1 MKKFLLSLSLMLSF
15 CAFAQENIIFNI
27 GEREFSYNPDTL
39 KFYESSITLSTD
51 EVKSLFPDYEIVLIS
66 KFDRE
71 RKYNIKNSIFGTKKV
86 LLLNDDTRTF
96 HNFFVYPT
104 SSRNEFQNFKNGEIK
119 SLITIYGKKNVRL
132 KHAGG
137 DEFEIVVK

>member
-1 MKKFLLSLSLMLSF
+1 MKKLFLTLSLMLGFNSF
-15 CAFAQENIIFNI
+15 AYEFNI

-39 KFYESSITLSTD
+39 KFQEGSITLSSE
-51 EVKSLFPDYEIVLIS
+51 EVSALFPNYQIILIS
-66 KFDRE
+66 KFDKE
-71 RKYNIKNSIFGTKKV
+71 KKYKMKNSIFGTKKV

-96 HNFFVYPT
+96 HNFFIYPT
-104 SSRNEFQNFKNGEIK
+104 SSRNEFKEFKNGEIK

>member
-1 MKKFLLSLSLMLSF
+1 MKKMFLTLALMLGLSSF
-15 CAFAQENIIFNI
+15 AYDFNI

-39 KFYESSITLSTD
+39 KFYESSITLSAD
-51 EVKSLFPDYEIVLIS
+51 EIKALFPDYEIILVS
-66 KFDRE
+66 KFDKDK
-71 RKYNIKNSIFGTKKV
+71 KYTLKNSMFGSKKV

-96 HNFFVYPT
+96 HGFYIYPT
-104 SSRNEFQNFKNGEIK
+104 SSRNEFKNFKNGEIK

-132 KHAGG
+132 KHSGG

>member
-1 MKKFLLSLSLMLSF
+1 MKKILLSLSLMLSF
-15 CAFAQENIIFNI
+15 SAFAYDFNI

-51 EVKSLFPDYEIVLIS
+51 EVKALFPDYEIVLIS
-66 KFDRE
+66 KFDKE
-71 RKYNIKNSIFGTKKV
+71 RKYYTKNSIFGTKKI

-96 HNFFVYPT
+96 HNFFIYPT
-104 SSRNEFQNFKNGEIK
+104 SSRNEFQEFKNGEIK

-132 KHAGG
+132 KHEGG

>member
-1 MKKFLLSLSLMLSF
+1 MKKIFLALALMLSF
-15 CAFAQENIIFNI
+15 GAFAQNYDFNI

-39 KFYESSITLSTD
+39 KFYESSITLSPQ
-51 EVKSLFPDYEIVLIS
+51 EVKDLFLDYEIVLIS
-66 KFDRE
+66 KFDKDK
-71 RKYNIKNSIFGTKKV
+71 KYIMKNSLFGTKKI

-96 HNFFVYPT
+96 HNFFVYPL
-104 SSRNEFQNFKNGEIK
+104 SSRNEFKEFKNGEIK

-132 KHAGG
+132 KHSGG